1 MHIIHRVFHTGLHT
15 GGQRLAARMTKFVTP
30 ANADLHLYYH
40 HEFNLHNDKMPDCLA
55 PMQFLPCPLLTVHLF

>member
-15 GGQRLAARMTKFVTP
+15 GGQRVAERMTKFGTP

-40 HEFNLHNDKMPDCLA
+40 HEFNLHNDKMTACLTA
-55 PMQFLPCPLLTVHLF
+55 MQFLPFPLLTVYLF